1 MKAKYSVDNDN
12 RLVSTDNTEVL
23 SIDGT
28 FSVDEGNR
36 LIYWLNEP
44 QPWRVKYQFPEKLIF
59 TGNWLLDSNCDLQL
73 KLIQD
78 KSDWQEDILTL
89 KGEIISCE
97 SDKLVFELKS
107 MDKNGSTQLRILKLA
122 GTWAADELNQ
132 IYFSVSKKEE
142 SPDIL
147 TLQGAWRLNQN
158 QQIIYTYQ
166 KVGLKTKDKILSTL
180 TFSGFWQISSAN
192 QLTYILST
200 GTNAVNSER
209 IRRIDFKVQNE
220 TPNVYPTEG
229 AIKYRIG
236 VGLKGQSPS
245 GTVPEIIS
253 LYGTWKINRK
263 FGLSFEMGYAKGQI
277 QSLDFSAE
285 VNLNKNNE
293 VVFNLKNDSRED
305 LGISVVFTHRF
316 LKLLN
321 AKFFLR
327 LKQVAS
333 ESGIDAGIQIPF

>member
-1 MKAKYSVDNDN
+1 MKAKYSVDDDN
-12 RLVSTDNTEVL
+12 RLVFADNTEIL
-23 SIDGT
+23 SLDGT

-44 QPWRVKYQFPEKLIF
+44 EPWRVKYQFPEKLIF
-59 TGNWLLDSNCDLQL
+59 TGNWLLNSNCDLQL

-78 KSDWQEDILTL
+78 KSDWQEDIFTL

-107 MDKNGSTQLRILKLA
+107 INKNGTTSLRILKLA

-132 IYFSVSKKEE
+132 IYFSVSKNEE

-166 KVGLKTKDKILSTL
+166 KVGLKTKEKILSTL

-200 GTNAVNSER
+200 GTNAVNSQR
-209 IRRIDFKVQNE
+209 IRRIDFKVQIE
-220 TPNVYPTEG
+220 TPNVYPKEG
-229 AIKYRIG
+229 VIKYRLG
-236 VGLKGQSPS
+236 VGAGETKPDELK
-245 GTVPEIIS
+245 IIS

-263 FGLSFEMGYAKGQI
+263 FGLSFDMEYAKGQI

-293 VVFNLKNDSRED
+293 VIFNLKNDSRED
-305 LGISVVFTHRF
+305 LGISVVFTHRL
-316 LKLLN
+316 LKLLD

>member
-1 MKAKYSVDNDN
+1 MKAKYSVDHDN
-12 RLVSTDNTEVL
+12 RLVSADNTEVL
-23 SIDGT
+23 PIDGT

-44 QPWRVKYQFPEKLIF
+44 QPWRVKYQFPEELIF
-59 TGNWLLDSNCDLQL
+59 TGNWSLDSNCDLRL

-107 MDKNGSTQLRILKLA
+107 IDKNGSTQLRILKLA

-132 IYFSVSKKEE
+132 IYFSVSKNEA

-166 KVGLKTKDKILSTL
+166 KVGLKTKEKILSTL
-180 TFSGFWQISSAN
+180 TFSGFWQISSVN

-200 GTNAVNSER
+200 GTNDVNSER
-209 IRRIDFKVQNE
+209 SRRIDFKVQIE
-220 TPNVYPTEG
+220 TPNIYPKEG
-229 AIKYRIG
+229 VIKYRLG
-236 VGLKGQSPS
+236 VGVGKTKPDDFK
-245 GTVPEIIS
+245 IIS

-263 FGLSFEMGYAKGQI
+263 FGLSFEMEYAKGQI

-285 VNLNKNNE
+285 VNFNKNDE
-293 VVFNLKNDSRED
+293 VIFSLKNDSRQD

-316 LKLLN
+316 LKQLD

-327 LKQVAS
+327 LKQIAS
-333 ESGIDAGIQIPF
+333 ESSIDAGIRIPF

>member
-1 MKAKYSVDNDN
+1 MKAKYSVDHDN
-12 RLVSTDNTEVL
+12 RLVSADNTEVL

-44 QPWRVKYQFPEKLIF
+44 EPWRVKYQFPEKLIF
-59 TGNWLLDSNCDLQL
+59 TGNWSFDSNCDLEL

-107 MDKNGSTQLRILKLA
+107 IDKNGSTKIRILKLA

-132 IYFSVSKKEE
+132 IYFSVSNNEA

-147 TLQGAWRLNQN
+147 TLQGAWRMNQN
-158 QQIIYTYQ
+158 QQIIYSYQ
-166 KVGLKTKDKILSTL
+166 KVDLKTKDKTLSTL

-200 GTNAVNSER
+200 GTNAINPER
-209 IRRIDFKVQNE
+209 CRGIDFKVQIE
-220 TPNVYPTEG
+220 TPNVYPKEG
-229 AIKYRIG
+229 AIKYRLG
-236 VGLKGQSPS
+236 VGLKGL
-245 GTVPEIIS
+245 PEIIS
-253 LYGTWKINRK
+253 LYGVWKINRK
-263 FGLSFEMGYAKGQI
+263 FGLSFEMEYAKGQI

-293 VVFNLKNDSRED
+293 VIFNLKNDSRQD

-316 LKLLN
+316 LKLLDAN
-321 AKFFLR
+321 FFLR
-327 LKQVAS
+327 LKKVAS